1 MAAYKLFDALVV
13 NPIFDG
19 MNLVAKE
26 GSLVNRR
33 DGVLVLSE
41 HAGVYEELGAFAISV
56 HPFDIQDQAD
66 ALYRALT
73 MDPEER
79 HARRNACA
87 RVVRENDL
95 GKWLRMQ
102 LEDIERIRG

>member
-1 MAAYKLFDALVV
+1 MTFIKFSRYSSVYLEGFHSAARLLT
-13 NPIFDG
+13 
-19 MNLVAKE
+19 
-26 GSLVNRR
+26 S
-33 DGVLVLSE
+33 
-41 HAGVYEELGAFAISV
+41 AFAISV

-102 LEDIERIRG
+102 LEDIDRIRG